1 MSSTPGRKA
10 GRLHVR
16 TSVRRFRKESFA
28 IDPLTGDLTAL
39 AERLA
44 TALDAAHDA
53 AALEAVRV
61 RFLGRS
67 GEITAVSRSIGSL
80 PAADR
85 PHAGKVINAAR
96 VELEARIA
104 ERLASLDA
112 RAFED
117 ELAQTIDVTFPAPLR
132 NTGSLHPLRRA
143 MEDACGYFERRGFAV
158 VLGTEIETD
167 YYNFDALNIPPDH
180 PAREGLDSF
189 YLRPGVLLRTH
200 TSPMQVRTM
209 RSVPPPV
216 AIVVP
221 GKAYRRDAI
230 DARHSPMFH
239 QIEGLLV
246 APGIHLG
253 HLKGVLTGLFRELF
267 GAGQAV
273 RFRPSFFP
281 FTEPSAE
288 VDTTCPGC
296 GGSGC
301 KTCGGSGWIEI
312 GGSGMVHPD
321 VLRESGYDPQAVTGW
336 AFGVGI
342 ERIAMVR
349 QDLDDIR
356 VLFENDP
363 RVLASLA

>member
-1 MSSTPGRKA
+1 M
-10 GRLHVR
+10 
-16 TSVRRFRKESFA
+16 
-28 IDPLTGDLTAL
+28 
-39 AERLA
+39 
-44 TALDAAHDA
+44 
-53 AALEAVRV
+53 RV

-67 GEITAVSRSIGSL
+67 GEITTVRRSIGTL
-80 PAADR
+80 PPPER
-85 PHAGKVINAAR
+85 PEAGKTINAAVAEFEAALDAASR
-96 VELEARIA
+96 ALAMRGLEA
-104 ERLASLDA
+104 
-112 RAFED
+112 
-117 ELAQTIDVTFPAPLR
+117 ELQETIDVTFPGTSPVL
-132 NTGSLHPLRRA
+132 GSLHPIRRA

-158 VLGTEIETD
+158 VLGNEIETE
-167 YYNFDALNIPPDH
+167 YFNFDALNIPPDH

-189 YLRPGVLLRTH
+189 YLRPGLLLRTH

-209 RSVPPPV
+209 QAHPPPV

-246 APGIHLG
+246 AESIHLG
-253 HLKGVLTGLFRELF
+253 HLKGVLEGLFRELF
-267 GAGQAV
+267 GPAQAV

-296 GGSGC
+296 AGAGC

-312 GGSGMVHPD
+312 GGSGMVHPS
-321 VLRESGYDPQAVTGW
+321 VLRESGYDPERVTGW

-349 QDLDDIR
+349 QDVDDIR

-363 RVLASLA
+363 RVLARLA